1 MGPEGLKATD
11 LRIIWIIISR
21 QSRSEYNLRP
31 KLYKASCGGGGFL
44 VFLVFLVF
52 FIYNIIY
59 IIYNIFLF
67 FIIHYYLY
75 FSQNSIKLILLKES
89 D

>member
-31 KLYKASCGGGGFL
+31 KLYKASCGGGW
-44 VFLVFLVF
+44 F
-52 FIYNIIY
+52 FSFFSFFSFFY
-59 IIYNIFLF
+59 I
-67 FIIHYYLY
+67 
-75 FSQNSIKLILLKES
+75 
-89 D
+89 

>member
-44 VFLVFLVF
+44 VFLVF